1 MYTYGWRTGQ
11 YDPHAHNKV
20 EHSCVDWEWFEDWLD
35 ERKFSEHDKQGLI
48 KRPDGTTWD
57 PHRFH

>member
-35 ERKFSEHDKQGLI
+35 ERKFSEHDKRGLI